1 MSIQMESET
10 LEFKSE
16 IGNDI
21 CKEIVAFAN
30 TRGGEI
36 WIGVADDG
44 TVIGVSDPDEAML
57 RYAVLYSLQS
67 G

>member
-1 MSIQMESET
+1 MAIRMESEV

-16 IGNDI
+16 IVGDI
-21 CKEIVAFAN
+21 CKEVVAFAN

-44 TVIGVSDPDEAML
+44 AVIHSRPAALG
-57 RYAVLYSLQS
+57 
-67 G
+67 